1 MVGRAKAMRWSEE
14 QYKAWQEGQVAKP
27 NKYNAT
33 RTDHAGKT
41 YDSKK
46 EAVRASELQLLQ
58 EAGKIS
64 DLKEQVEIELIP
76 PFSYEGKAH
85 RGIYYRADFTYTED
99 GRHIVEDVKGYKTD
113 TYRMKKKMLLQ
124 RYGRFIKFRET

>member
-64 DLKEQVEIELIP
+64 ETYMKITK
-76 PFSYEGKAH
+76 SYG
-85 RGIYYRADFTYTED
+85 
-99 GRHIVEDVKGYKTD
+99 
-113 TYRMKKKMLLQ
+113 
-124 RYGRFIKFRET
+124 